1 MNRLS
6 FPRVVVVLMAACAG
20 SAVAQQP
27 SREVTSPGIEQI
39 SVRGSVHDSTGRPLE
54 GAEVR
59 LDSAAIALTD
69 ARGEFTLL
77 GAHRATLRLHVRRL
91 GYLAKDTVISPS
103 ASEGRVAVSITLSP
117 NALQLGVIVV
127 EGRAL
132 DTRLW
137 DAGYYH
143 RKRLGTGRF
152 VGPEEL
158 DRFGS
163 GLATVVRE
171 TPRVQMD
178 RQNNQEFAY
187 ARVGGHRCRMNIFVD
202 GNYARFA
209 SPGVSGNGPHDRP
222 DPGVGLD
229 GVVPREDIRAV
240 EIYPSLTSVPSQ
252 FLRIGPASNQ
262 ASQGSAGRLGDAAA
276 AGRPST
282 RQQEEGPSD
291 AACGAIVIWTKWY
304 AARRQPA
311 ANSP

>member
-1 MNRLS
+1 MNRLTYS
-6 FPRVVVVLMAACAG
+6 GVVVVLMIAGFG
-20 SAVAQQP
+20 SAESQQG
-27 SREVTSPGIEQI
+27 SRTAMPPGIEQTAI
-39 SVRGSVHDSTGRPLE
+39 VGSVHDSTGRPLE

-59 LDSAAIALTD
+59 LDSASALTD
-69 ARGEFTLL
+69 ARGEFTLISPN
-77 GAHRATLRLHVRRL
+77 RATLLLHVRRL
-91 GYLAKDTVISPS
+91 GYLAKDTLISS
-103 ASEGRVAVSITLSP
+103 AASEGRVIVSVTLAP

-143 RKRLGTGRF
+143 RKRLGAGRF

-158 DRFGS
+158 ERFGS

-178 RQNNQEFAY
+178 RENNQEFAY
-187 ARVGGHRCRMNIFVD
+187 ARVGGHRCRMNVLVD
-202 GNYARFA
+202 GNFARFA
-209 SPGVSGNGPHDRP
+209 SPGASGNGPHDSP

-262 ASQGSAGRLGDAAA
+262 ASQGRAGRLSGAAA

-291 AACGAIVIWTKWY
+291 AACGAIVIWTRWY
-304 AARRQPA
+304 ASRRQPA